1 MRQLRIFGLPEGI
14 MRLAIVDDESVYRS
28 RVAEQIS
35 AVYGKADVS
44 CFLYADGS
52 ELIRSFEN
60 GFKLDA
66 VFLDIEMK
74 DMDGMTA
81 AKKIREFSKDIPVIF
96 LTSHTELAMDGYEV
110 DAFRFLS
117 KPVNDIK
124 LRETLT
130 DLEKKLKVDEKIVLR
145 KDGDEIVNLIS
156 DLIYV
161 EAANNCVRFC
171 FRSES
176 VELRM
181 KFTDAISMV
190 DELSS
195 DFVKIHRSYYI
206 NLGHVRKLSATE
218 VILDN
223 KETLPVARSASSE
236 AKKSLLEY
244 IRRNGR

>member
-1 MRQLRIFGLPEGI
+1 MAPVLYITIPEDH
-14 MRLAIVDDESVYRS
+14 MRLAIVDDESAYR
-28 RVAEQIS
+28 RQIAELIGS
-35 AVYGKADVS
+35 VYGKADVS

-74 DMDGMTA
+74 DVDGMTA
-81 AKKIREFSKDIPVIF
+81 ARKIRTYSKDIPIIF
-96 LTSHTELAMDGYEV
+96 LTSHTEHAMDGYEV

-117 KPVNDIK
+117 KPVNESK
-124 LRETLT
+124 LAETLK
-130 DLEKKLKVDEKIVLR
+130 DLEKKLRVDEKIVLH
-145 KDGDEIVNLIS
+145 KDGEELVNPVS

-171 FRSES
+171 FRSEKT
-176 VELRM
+176 EIRM
-181 KFTDAISMV
+181 KFTDALKMV

-206 NLGHVRKLSATE
+206 NLGHVKKLSAAE

-223 KETLPVARSASSE
+223 REVLPVSRSSSSE
-236 AKKSLLEY
+236 AKSRLLEY

>member
-1 MRQLRIFGLPEGI
+1 

-28 RVAEQIS
+28 QVAELIS
-35 AVYGKADVS
+35 SVYGKADVS
-44 CFLYADGS
+44 CFLYSDGS

-66 VFLDIEMK
+66 IFLDIEMK
-74 DMDGMTA
+74 DIDGMTA
-81 AKKIREFSKDIPVIF
+81 AKKIREYSKDIPIIF

-117 KPVNDIK
+117 KPVNK
-124 LRETLT
+124 LKLSETLT
-130 DLEKKLKVDEKIVLR
+130 DLEKKLKVDEKIVLK
-145 KDGDEIVNLIS
+145 KDGEEIVNPVS

-171 FRSES
+171 FRSGA

-181 KFTDAISMV
+181 KFTDAVNMV
-190 DELSS
+190 EELSS
-195 DFVKIHRSYYI
+195 DFIKIHRSYYI

-223 KETLPVARSASSE
+223 NETLPVARSASAE

>member
-1 MRQLRIFGLPEGI
+1 

-28 RVAEQIS
+28 RVAEQIT
-35 AVYGKADVS
+35 AVYGKAEVS

-60 GFKLDA
+60 GFRLDA
-66 VFLDIEMK
+66 IFLDIEMK
-74 DMDGMTA
+74 DVDGMTA
-81 AKKIREFSKDIPVIF
+81 AKKIREYSKDIPIIF

-124 LRETLT
+124 LRETLK
-130 DLEKKLKVDEKIVLR
+130 DLEKKLKVDEKIVLK
-145 KDGDEIVNLIS
+145 KDGEEIINSIS

-161 EAANNCVRFC
+161 EASNNSVKFC
-171 FRSES
+171 FRSGP

-181 KFTDAISMV
+181 KFTEAINTVDA
-190 DELSS
+190 LSR

-206 NLGHVRKLSATE
+206 NLGHVKKLSAAE

-223 KETLPVARSASSE
+223 KEVLPVARSASSE
-236 AKKSLLEY
+236 AKTRLLEY

>member
-1 MRQLRIFGLPEGI
+1 

-28 RVAEQIS
+28 QIAELIDS
-35 AVYGKADVS
+35 VYGKAEVS

-66 VFLDIEMK
+66 IFLDIEMK
-74 DMDGMTA
+74 DVDGMTA
-81 AKKIREFSKDIPVIF
+81 AKKIREYSKDIPIVF

-117 KPVNDIK
+117 KPVNEVK

-130 DLEKKLKVDEKIVLR
+130 DLEKRLKVDEKIVLC
-145 KDGDEIVNLIS
+145 KDGEEIVNPIS
-156 DLIYV
+156 GLVYV
-161 EAANNCVRFC
+161 EAANNSVKFC
-171 FRSES
+171 FKGST

-181 KFTDAISMV
+181 KFTDALKMV

-206 NLGHVRKLSATE
+206 NLGHVRKLSAAD

-223 KETLPVARSASSE
+223 GETLPVARSASQD
-236 AKKSLLEY
+236 AKKKLFEY
-244 IRRNGR
+244 VRRNGR

>member
-1 MRQLRIFGLPEGI
+1 

-28 RVAEQIS
+28 QVAELIS
-35 AVYGKADVS
+35 SVYGKADVS

-66 VFLDIEMK
+66 IFLDIEMK
-74 DMDGMTA
+74 DIDGMTA
-81 AKKIREFSKDIPVIF
+81 AKKIREYSKDIPIIF

-117 KPVNDIK
+117 KPVNK
-124 LRETLT
+124 LKLSETLT
-130 DLEKKLKVDEKIVLR
+130 DLEKRLKVDEKIVLK
-145 KDGDEIVNLIS
+145 KDGEEIVNPVS

-171 FRSES
+171 FRSGA

-181 KFTDAISMV
+181 KFTDAVNMV
-190 DELSS
+190 EELSS
-195 DFVKIHRSYYI
+195 DFIKTHRSYHI

-223 KETLPVARSASSE
+223 NETLPVARSASAE